1 MRNVV
6 LVCIAYLVC
15 VSGFVAQT
23 SRRWT
28 SSRVA
33 MSSQLSGAGF
43 ALPGPAFQ
51 KLSLMLAEGLDADTL
66 QALGD
71 VQELNDALDGAIDQA
86 AGPNAAA
93 DILTKVVA
101 SPFIIAV
108 PILAGLGVAF
118 AIGFFI
124 FSYGNGKE

>member
-1 MRNVV
+1 M
-6 LVCIAYLVC
+6 
-15 VSGFVAQT
+15 G
-23 SRRWT
+23 
-28 SSRVA
+28 
-33 MSSQLSGAGF
+33 GAGF
-43 ALPGPAFQ
+43 ALPAFQ

>member
-1 MRNVV
+1 MRNLV
-6 LVCIAYLVC
+6 LACIAYLVS
-15 VSGFVAQT
+15 VSGFVAHT
-23 SRRWT
+23 SRRLA
-28 SSRVA
+28 SPRVA
-33 MSSQLSGAGF
+33 MSSHMGGTGF
-43 ALPGPAFQ
+43 ALPAFQ